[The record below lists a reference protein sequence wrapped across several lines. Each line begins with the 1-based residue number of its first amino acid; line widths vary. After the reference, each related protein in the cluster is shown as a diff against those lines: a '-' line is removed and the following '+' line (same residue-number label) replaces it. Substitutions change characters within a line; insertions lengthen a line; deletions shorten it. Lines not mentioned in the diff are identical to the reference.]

1 MYEALEEL
9 EAFERENELWQREHK
24 AKIYSQKCSKSRKAR
39 RKINVI
45 WGEEW
50 GMYLVALALAMF
62 LTTMIF

>member
-1 MYEALEEL
+1 MEEL
-9 EAFERENELWQREHK
+9 NQFLLENELWQREHR
-24 AKIYSQKCSKSRKAR
+24 AKMYSQKCSKSRKAR

-62 LTTMIF
+62 LTTMIL